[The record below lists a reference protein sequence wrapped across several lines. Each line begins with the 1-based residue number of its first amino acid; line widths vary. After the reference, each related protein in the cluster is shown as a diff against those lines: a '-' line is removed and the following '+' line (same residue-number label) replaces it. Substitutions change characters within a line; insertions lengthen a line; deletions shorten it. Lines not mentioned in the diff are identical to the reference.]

1 LFCAALL
8 ASVWSRLSTTLA
20 ESSSLMAKEFTSD
33 IVWRKDLAYVTH
45 GGPSQTLDLYAPKK
59 AKDVPLIVLVKMKK

>member
-1 LFCAALL
+1 
-8 ASVWSRLSTTLA
+8 
-20 ESSSLMAKEFTSD
+20 MAKEFTID